1 MDETLEDSVD
11 PLNEN
16 IPQMTSIHPTPQA
29 SSTPNL
35 SPTRAGSS
43 ISSSQGQRKSV
54 TNISN
59 LSPTQTAST
68 SSAQEHQKKSVT
80 NISKSSEAPSS
91 SKTKNKI
98 DDRIEE
104 CLNQNVGELSR

>member
-1 MDETLEDSVD
+1 MCTHNLHKTSPNLGINDNNFGILFQINDCVPWTMNESSRGEAGGGD
-11 PLNEN
+11 PPISGGFPPPPHPKEEF
-16 IPQMTSIHPTPQA
+16 PTPP
-29 SSTPNL
+29 SS
-35 SPTRAGSS
+35 A
-43 ISSSQGQRKSV
+43 QGQR
-54 TNISN
+54 
-59 LSPTQTAST
+59 
-68 SSAQEHQKKSVT
+68 KSVT